1 MFAMTNMYNN
11 KIVILS
17 DEQRF
22 IEKVNLL
29 QLRQCDKQLY
39 SRDERTIQKTVSNG
53 NQWRENK

>member
-1 MFAMTNMYNN
+1 MTNMYNN